1 MERLKPPGPLSFEG
15 NVAQTWKTWSKAFDF
30 YLVATESDTKSDKI
44 KTSIL
49 LTCIGE
55 RGREIYE
62 TFEFTNDGDSLKLK
76 PVLDQFE
83 AYCNP
88 RSNTTINRHKFFT
101 YRQIEG
107 QTFNNFVTELRT
119 LSAECEFDNL
129 RDSLI
134 KDMIIC
140 GVSDRALRERMLRE
154 PKIDLKKAIELGQAA
169 EQTKQ
174 HAKQLT
180 TQVDRSLNKI
190 SHSKRKGRK
199 QSIAGAASNETED
212 KYFKGKQSEM
222 IKHCKFCA
230 GSHARGRCP
239 AYGKKC
245 NRCNRINHYA
255 KCCTKRVQEI
265 EEESCDESPDS
276 SSDTEF
282 YIGSVTATE
291 KDSETVPDFEEPL
304 KIDSVDDESL
314 SQWSVNLETAGEDI
328 CYKID
333 TGAQVNVLPKK
344 MFDKLTPRPKLK
356 NTSVK
361 LSAYNDTSIP
371 VAGKSILPLMHKGK
385 MHHVLFIVVSSDTTP
400 IIGLNTSERLNLIQ
414 RVLKINKSDS
424 FNPDQIPKE
433 YFDCFGEVGILKNTY
448 HIELKDDVK
457 PVVVCMY
464 VCIILPSK

>member
-30 YLVATESDTKSDKI
+30 NLVATESDTKSDKI

-212 KYFKGKQSEM
+212 KHFKGKQSEM

-245 NRCNRINHYA
+245 N
-255 KCCTKRVQEI
+255 
-265 EEESCDESPDS
+265 
-276 SSDTEF
+276 
-282 YIGSVTATE
+282 
-291 KDSETVPDFEEPL
+291 
-304 KIDSVDDESL
+304 
-314 SQWSVNLETAGEDI
+314 
-328 CYKID
+328 
-333 TGAQVNVLPKK
+333 
-344 MFDKLTPRPKLK
+344 
-356 NTSVK
+356 
-361 LSAYNDTSIP
+361 
-371 VAGKSILPLMHKGK
+371 
-385 MHHVLFIVVSSDTTP
+385 
-400 IIGLNTSERLNLIQ
+400 
-414 RVLKINKSDS
+414 
-424 FNPDQIPKE
+424 
-433 YFDCFGEVGILKNTY
+433 
-448 HIELKDDVK
+448 
-457 PVVVCMY
+457 
-464 VCIILPSK
+464 